1 MPKNKKLYAIGLV
14 IFLLTPFTI
23 NSAYADGTGGYTV
36 QVTSCI
42 KSGPTLGAIPTD
54 VTAAAIIA
62 GGSNT
67 TALGSYYVDFDCDDT
82 PLTVSVSMTAL
93 SKGSGDP
100 DPIPFSS
107 ITYQAAIPA
116 WLGADASATRPA
128 LIMSASAQT
137 GLLLTPML
145 ASTKATWIP
154 SLTVAVPSNQ
164 AIGTYTSTITTSAA

>member
-1 MPKNKKLYAIGLV
+1 MLKNKKLYAIGLV

-23 NSAYADGTGGYTV
+23 NSAYADGTGGYSV
-36 QVTSCI
+36 QVTSCA

-54 VTAAAIIA
+54 VTALPIIA

-67 TALGSYYVDFDCDDT
+67 TALGSYYVNFDCDDT
-82 PLTVSVSMTAL
+82 ALTVSVSMTAL

-100 DPIPFSS
+100 IPFSG

-137 GLLLTPML
+137 GISLTPVL
-145 ASTKATWIP
+145 ASTRATWIP

-164 AIGTYTSTITTSAA
+164 ANGTYTSTITTSAAE

>member
-1 MPKNKKLYAIGLV
+1 MLKNKRLYVIGLV
-14 IFLLTPFTI
+14 IFLLTPFTM
-23 NSAYADGTGGYTV
+23 NSALATAGTGGYSV
-36 QVTSCI
+36 EVTSCT
-42 KSGPTLGAIPTD
+42 KSGPSLGTIPTD

-67 TALGSYYVDFDCDDT
+67 TALGSYYVDFNCDST

-93 SKGSGDP
+93 TKGEEVD
-100 DPIPFSS
+100 IPFAG

-116 WLGADASATRPA
+116 WLGADATATRPA

-137 GLLLTPML
+137 GLTLTPVL

-154 SLTVAVPSNQ
+154 SLTVAVPATQ
-164 AIGTYTSTITTSAA
+164 AIGPYTAVITTSAA

>member
-1 MPKNKKLYAIGLV
+1 MLKNKKLYAIGLV

-23 NSAYADGTGGYTV
+23 NSAFATPGTGGYSV
-36 QVTSCI
+36 EVTSCT
-42 KSGPTLGAIPTD
+42 KSGPSLGTIPTD

-67 TALGSYYVDFDCDDT
+67 TALGSYFVNFDCDST
-82 PLTVSVSMTAL
+82 PLTVSVSMTSL
-93 SKGSGDP
+93 SRGSG
-100 DPIPFSS
+100 DPIPFSG

-137 GLLLTPML
+137 GLTLTPVL

-154 SLTVAVPSNQ
+154 SLTVVVPSGQ

>member
-1 MPKNKKLYAIGLV
+1 MLKNKKLYVIGLV

-23 NSAYADGTGGYTV
+23 NSAFANGGYSV
-36 QVTSCI
+36 QVTSCS
-42 KSGPTLGAIPTD
+42 KSGPTLGTIPTD

-67 TALGSYYVDFDCDDT
+67 TALGSYFVNFDCDTT

-93 SKGSGDP
+93 STGSG
-100 DPIPFSS
+100 DPIPFSG

-137 GLLLTPML
+137 GLTLTPTL

-154 SLTVAVPSNQ
+154 SLTVVVPSGQ
-164 AIGTYTSTITTSAA
+164 AIGTYTSTITTSAT

>member
-23 NSAYADGTGGYTV
+23 NSAYADGTGGYSV
-36 QVTSCI
+36 QVTSCTR
-42 KSGPTLGAIPTD
+42 SGPTLGTIPVD

-67 TALGSYYVDFDCDDT
+67 TALGSYFVNFDCDST
-82 PLTVSVSMTAL
+82 PLTVSVSMTSL
-93 SKGSGDP
+93 SRGSG
-100 DPIPFSS
+100 DPIPFSG

-128 LIMSASAQT
+128 LIMSADAQT
-137 GLLLTPML
+137 GLTLTPVL
-145 ASTKATWIP
+145 ASTQATWIP
-154 SLTVAVPSNQ
+154 SLTVVVPSGQ